1 MTVETCANCGAPRE
15 PAGTAFCTR
24 CGTPYPPEAPPTQM
38 APPSGP
44 PAGQQPQQPAWG
56 QQPPPYGQPGQQ
68 PGQQQPYGQ
77 PGQPAWNAGPTPTQQ
92 MPVQPGG
99 NWGPPGGPGGPGQPG
114 QPWGAPPPTGG
125 GSNKGKIA
133 LIVALV
139 VILLAGIGT
148 AVALVVS
155 GDDDK
160 DGEVDKTASTEE
172 FCEVYKK
179 SEDFGDDTDIDTARD
194 WANDMQ
200 ETGVPKDIS
209 DDARDG
215 LELMIRTFKNAS
227 SAEELDN
234 ADEDFS
240 EDEKKS
246 FEAFVTWA
254 VKACYDL
261 DMPSDLPSATAP
273 SIDPSDLPS
282 IDPSDLPSFDPSD
295 LPSFDPSSLPSF
307 DPSDLESSLE
317 DLESLLSDLPSVE

>member
-1 MTVETCANCGAPRE
+1 MTETCANCGAPRD

-24 CGTPYPPEAPPTQM
+24 CGTPFPPDAAPTQM
-38 APPSGP
+38 APPTGQPAGP
-44 PAGQQPQQPAWG
+44 PAGQPQQPAWG
-56 QQPPPYGQPGQQ
+56 QQPPGPYGQPPQQPAQQ
-68 PGQQQPYGQ
+68 PG
-77 PGQPAWNAGPTPTQQ
+77 WNQGPTPTQQ

-99 NWGPPGGPGGPGQPG
+99 NWGPPPPGGPGQP
-114 QPWGAPPPTGG
+114 WGAQPPSGG
-125 GSNKGKIA
+125 GGNKGKIA
-133 LIVALV
+133 LIVGLV
-139 VILLAGIGT
+139 IILLAGIGT

-160 DGEVDKTASTEE
+160 DGSVDKTVSTEE
-172 FCEVYKK
+172 FCKVYKK
-179 SEDFGDDTDIDTARD
+179 AEEFGDDTDIDTARG

-200 ETGVPKDIS
+200 ETGVPEDIS

-227 SAEELDN
+227 SAEELDD
-234 ADEDFS
+234 ADEKFS

-261 DMPSDLPSATAP
+261 DLPSDMPSATAP
-273 SIDPSDLPS
+273 SFDPSDLPS

-295 LPSFDPSSLPSF
+295 LPSLDPSRLPSF
-307 DPSDLESSLE
+307 DPSDWESSLE
-317 DLESLLSDLPSVE
+317 ELESMLSDLPSVE